1 MATIADESTFTIDY
15 FDGSN
20 ALHFVDNGETFSL
33 TSGAAYGI
41 NANSSQVQ
49 MIGPNSD
56 YVSVTATGP
65 IARGGLTIT
74 NGFLALANDVTPA
87 QITADQNNYSPTNL
101 DEAAVLRLSS
111 DASRTI
117 TGIDASVRY
126 GDGDILTLINVG
138 SNNII
143 LSDDDAAS
151 SAANRMFLGGTDIT
165 LAPEFSITL
174 IYDDTSNV
182 WRPFNL
188 TSGGSADG
196 NGIYSGSGTVPA
208 ATVATVATGEEFNID
223 YGTTSTAALR
233 IDDSSGRIYAYSPDT
248 SSYVYVEDGSVN
260 LISDQ
265 SISLTVAG
273 GSGISMASVVN
284 ISGRTNIYTGTLN
297 TIADTAILELDGT
310 TGGLL
315 LNRLNTTQRDALT
328 TPPDGLLLYN
338 TTTNKLNL
346 RAGSAWTELNN
357 GIYSGSGTI
366 SGSATATLQT
376 GATFTIAYFGSNP
389 AIQVNDT
396 DESTVIYDKDGI
408 NYVYVDDLGV
418 DIYGVHS
425 IILNTTPATDHYAS
439 GTKITL
445 TANENQAFGDAVYIN
460 TDGEA
465 QLADADALASAK
477 VIGICTETVTAN
489 NPGTYL
495 IQGIARDDT

>member
-56 YVSVTATGP
+56 YLSVTATGP

-188 TSGGSADG
+188 TSGGSTDG
-196 NGIYSGSGTVPA
+196 NGIYSGSGT
-208 ATVATVATGEEFNID
+208 ID
-223 YGTTSTAALR
+223 
-233 IDDSSGRIYAYSPDT
+233 
-248 SSYVYVEDGSVN
+248 
-260 LISDQ
+260 
-265 SISLTVAG
+265 
-273 GSGISMASVVN
+273 
-284 ISGRTNIYTGTLN
+284 
-297 TIADTAILELDGT
+297 
-310 TGGLL
+310 
-315 LNRLNTTQRDALT
+315 
-328 TPPDGLLLYN
+328 
-338 TTTNKLNL
+338 
-346 RAGSAWTELNN
+346 
-357 GIYSGSGTI
+357 
-366 SGSATATLQT
+366 GSATATLET
-376 GATFTIAYFGSNP
+376 GATFTVAYFGANP

-396 DESTVIYDKDGI
+396 DESVVIYDKDNV

-495 IQGIARDDT
+495 IQGIARDDTWA